1 MKQHGMGFDLNVNLA
16 NYVYNQTKT
25 ADTMKTTATLLALAG
40 SAAAFAPSSTK
51 VCLSLFT
58 WVGKELGFV
67 DWLVI
72 QVFDF

>member
-1 MKQHGMGFDLNVNLA
+1 MIVPPIPTLTIQLLYCLSITYLKMMKIVALA
-16 NYVYNQTKT
+16 
-25 ADTMKTTATLLALAG
+25 ALAG